1 MVRKLKYHEQ
11 KLLRKVDF
19 TTYKSDNDHR
29 EAQVCRRYCIQ
40 KSSEYAA
47 YNRLCGSLRSLAH
60 RLASLDPAD
69 PVRRRH
75 EELLLE
81 KCWEIGILGTGG
93 GGRGKLSDVEH
104 KITVSAF
111 ARRRLPVVMTRL
123 GLADNVQA
131 ATKFVEQGQIRV
143 ATNVITDP
151 AFIVTR

>member
-1 MVRKLKYHEQ
+1 MVRKLKYTEQ

-29 EAQVCRRYCIQ
+29 EAQVCRRYHIQ
-40 KSSEYAA
+40 KPSEYAV

-60 RLASLDPAD
+60 RLAALDPAD
-69 PVRRRH
+69 PVRRRY
-75 EELLLE
+75 EELLIE
-81 KCWEIGILGTGG
+81 KCWEIGLLGNGG
-93 GGRGKLSDVEH
+93 SSRGKLSDVEH

-111 ARRRLPVVMTRL
+111 ARRRLPVCLTRL
-123 GLADNVQA
+123 GMADNVQA

-143 ATNVITDP
+143 GTNVITDP

>member
-1 MVRKLKYHEQ
+1 MVRKLKFHEQ

-19 TTYKSDNDHR
+19 ETYKSDRDHR
-29 EAQVCRRYCIQ
+29 VAQVCRRFCIQ
-40 KSSEYAA
+40 IPSEYAA

-60 RLASLDPAD
+60 RLAALDPAD

-81 KCWEIGILGTGG
+81 KCWALGVLGTGG
-93 GGRGKLSDVEH
+93 GGRGKISDLEH
-104 KITVSAF
+104 KITAAAF
-111 ARRRLPVVMTRL
+111 ARRRIPVVMTRL
-123 GLADNVQA
+123 GMADHVQA

-143 ATNVITDP
+143 GVDVITDP